1 MDGLAVETGHIEGS
15 PLRVLGIDPGTAAL
29 GYGVVEEQRGTLV
42 CAGYGCLHTP
52 AGMPLAE
59 RLLHLYRGLQQLVK
73 EYGPSAVAVEE
84 VFFCRNQRSAFAVG
98 QARAVAL
105 LAAAEAG
112 LPVHEYSPLQVKMAV
127 VGYGRATKA
136 QVQDMV
142 ARGLGLESHPRPQD
156 AADALAVAV
165 CCLLHRQTL
174 SRVEEASRQEEGRVR
189 VGG

>member
-1 MDGLAVETGHIEGS
+1 MGGSAVETGHIEGL

-29 GYGVVEEQRGTLV
+29 GYGVVEEQQGTLV

-59 RLLHLYRGLQQLVK
+59 RLLHLYRNLRQLVR
-73 EYGPSAVAVEE
+73 EYAPSAVAVEE

-112 LPVHEYSPLQVKMAV
+112 LPVYEYSPLQVKMAV
-127 VGYGRATKA
+127 VGYGRATKV

-142 ARGLGLESHPRPQD
+142 ARCLALESQPRPQD

-165 CCLLHRQTL
+165 CCLLYHQTV
-174 SRVEEASRQEEGRVR
+174 SRLEEARTQEGGRA
-189 VGG
+189 GMSG